1 MIENIRFRS
10 VLPFDENV
18 KEEFISEIW
27 GGAIDRWRGNI
38 TPDIE
43 ARIEMEIATFE
54 QVDGYMEYLYF
65 VWRVVYDSGYYIM
78 PYRTLAHASAVCYAL
93 GITEV
98 DPIRLGLDF
107 NRFMQTDKPRFVE
120 IGLAANATKSQI
132 QTEIMNLDFDE
143 DRERFGERELNEK
156 APALTIYPS
165 QRTAQLL
172 GYLNEVV
179 DFLYIPMDDPA
190 TFRTLLRS
198 EDLTGVYG
206 CNPNTVLQ
214 KYLQQAKPQFE
225 DLIPLCTESI
235 MNFPTNM
242 NFPANRIYTSRKYGI
257 AWEPRFAPEVEEIL
271 SETCGE
277 ILYNEQVYA
286 LAELVGYTPSEAEG
300 LRKVLT
306 ARKKQEYNN
315 HRRRF
320 SKHKGLFRKLINE
333 GCWSFPKAVMAE
345 YARLVYLTAYLKTHF
360 PEEYNRAALCVA
372 ASEDY

>member
-1 MIENIRFRS
+1 MIESIRFRS

-27 GGAIDRWRGNI
+27 GGAIDRWGGNI

-54 QVDGYMEYLYF
+54 QVEGYVAYLYF
-65 VWRVVYDSGYYIM
+65 VWRVVYESGYYIM

-93 GITEV
+93 EITEV
-98 DPIRLGLDF
+98 DPIRLKLDF

-120 IGLAANATKSQI
+120 IGLATNATKSQI
-132 QTEIMNLDFDE
+132 QTEIMNLDLDE
-143 DRERFGERELNEK
+143 DRERLGERELNDNT
-156 APALTIYPS
+156 PALIIYPR

-172 GYLNEVV
+172 GYMSEVV
-179 DFLYIPMDDPA
+179 DFVYIPMDDLA

-206 CNPNTVLQ
+206 CNSNTVLQ
-214 KYLQQAKPQFE
+214 EYLQQAKPQFE

-235 MNFPTNM
+235 MNFPTN
-242 NFPANRIYTSRKYGI
+242 RIYASRKYGI
-257 AWEPRFAPEVEEIL
+257 EWEPRFAPEVEAIL

-286 LAELVGYTPSEAEG
+286 LAELAGYTPSEAEG

-306 ARKKQEYNN
+306 ARQKQEYNS
-315 HRRRF
+315 HRHRF
-320 SKHKGLFRKLINE
+320 SKYKGLFRKLINE

-345 YARLVYLTAYLKTHF
+345 FARLVYLTAYLKTHF

-372 ASEDY
+372 AGENYY

>member
-1 MIENIRFRS
+1 MIESIRFRS
-10 VLPFDENV
+10 VLPFDEAI

-27 GGAIDRWRGNI
+27 GGVIDRCRGNI
-38 TPDIE
+38 TPDVE
-43 ARIEMEIATFE
+43 TRIEMEIATFE
-54 QVDGYMEYLYF
+54 QVEGYMAYLYF
-65 VWRVVYDSGYYIM
+65 VWRVVIESNYFVM

-107 NRFMQTDKPRFVE
+107 NRFMQTDKPHFAE
-120 IGLAANATKSQI
+120 IGLATNATKMQI
-132 QTEIMNLDFDE
+132 QTEIMNLDFDG
-143 DRERFGERELNEK
+143 DRERLGERELDEK

-172 GYLNEVV
+172 GYFSDKVNF
-179 DFLYIPMDDPA
+179 DYIPFDDLS

-198 EDLTGVYG
+198 NDLTGVYG
-206 CNPNTVLQ
+206 CNDGTVLQ
-214 KYLQQAKPQFE
+214 KYLTQAKPYFE
-225 DLIPLCTESI
+225 DLIPLCTASI
-235 MNFPTNM
+235 IDYPT
-242 NFPANRIYTSRKYGI
+242 NRIYISRKYGL
-257 AWEPRFAPEVEEIL
+257 AWEPRFAPEVEAIL
-271 SETCGE
+271 SETCGD

-286 LAELVGYTPSEAEG
+286 IAKLVGYTPSEAEE

-360 PEEYNRAALCVA
+360 SEEYTRAALCVA
-372 ASEDY
+372 ASDEY

>member
-1 MIENIRFRS
+1 MIECIRFRS
-10 VLPFDENV
+10 ALPFDENV
-18 KEEFISEIW
+18 KEEFVTIIW
-27 GGAIDRWRGNI
+27 DDVTDRWGADF

-43 ARIEMEIATFE
+43 ARIQMELDTFE

-65 VWRVVYDSGYYIM
+65 VWRVVIESNFFVM

-98 DPIRLGLDF
+98 DPTRLGLDF
-107 NRFMQTDKPRFVE
+107 NRFMQTDKPRFIE
-120 IGLAANATKSQI
+120 IGLATNATKSQI

-143 DRERFGERELNEK
+143 DRERLGERELNEK

-179 DFLYIPMDDPA
+179 DFLYIPTDDPA

-206 CNPNTVLQ
+206 CNPNAVLQ
-214 KYLQQAKPQFE
+214 EYLQQAKPQFE

-235 MNFPTNM
+235 MNFPTN
-242 NFPANRIYTSRKYGI
+242 RIYTSRKYGI
-257 AWEPRFAPEVEEIL
+257 AWEPRFAPKVEAIL

-286 LAELVGYTPSEAEG
+286 LAEFVGYTPSEAEG

-360 PEEYNRAALCVA
+360 PVEYNRAALCVA
-372 ASEDY
+372 AGENYC

>member
-1 MIENIRFRS
+1 MIECIRFRS

-54 QVDGYMEYLYF
+54 QVEGYMAYLYF
-65 VWRVVYDSGYYIM
+65 VWRVTYDSGYYFM

-120 IGLAANATKSQI
+120 IGLATNATKSQI
-132 QTEIMNLDFDE
+132 QTEIMNLEFDE
-143 DRERFGERELNEK
+143 DRERLGERELNDD
-156 APALTIYPS
+156 APALIIYPS

-172 GYLNEVV
+172 GYFSDKLEYMP
-179 DFLYIPMDDPA
+179 FDDQA
-190 TFRTLLRS
+190 TFFTLLRS

-214 KYLQQAKPQFE
+214 KYLQQAKPYFE
-225 DLIPLCTESI
+225 DLIPLCAD
-235 MNFPTNM
+235 NL
-242 NFPANRIYTSRKYGI
+242 PAHYVFLHRRYNI
-257 AWEPRFAPEVEEIL
+257 ASKTKFAPEIESIL
-271 SETCGE
+271 SETCGG
-277 ILYNEQVYA
+277 ILYDEQVYA
-286 LAELVGYTPSEAEG
+286 IAKLVGYTPSEAEAF
-300 LRKVLT
+300 RKVLNKH
-306 ARKKQEYNN
+306 KKQEYNT
-315 HRRRF
+315 HRQRF
-320 SKHKGLFRKLINE
+320 RKYKGLFGKLIKD
-333 GCWSFPKAVMAE
+333 GGWTYPKAHLAE
-345 YARLVYLTAYLKTHF
+345 VARLVYTTAYLKTHF
-360 PEEYNRAALCVA
+360 PQEFVQTALCVA
-372 ASEDY
+372 ASNEC

>member
-1 MIENIRFRS
+1 MIECIRFHS

-27 GGAIDRWRGNI
+27 VGTIDRWRENI

-43 ARIEMEIATFE
+43 ARIEKEIATFE

-65 VWRVVYDSGYYIM
+65 VWRVTYDSGYYLM

-107 NRFMQTDKPRFVE
+107 NRFMQTDKPRFTE
-120 IGLAANATKSQI
+120 IGLATNATKSQI
-132 QTEIMNLDFDE
+132 QTEIMNLEFDE
-143 DRERFGERELNEK
+143 DRERLGERELNDD
-156 APALTIYPS
+156 APALIIYPS

-172 GYLNEVV
+172 GYFSDKLEYMP
-179 DFLYIPMDDPA
+179 FDDQA

-198 EDLTGVYG
+198 DDLTGVYG

-214 KYLQQAKPQFE
+214 EYLQQAKPQFE
-225 DLIPLCTESI
+225 DLIPLCTASI
-235 MNFPTNM
+235 IDYPTNH
-242 NFPANRIYTSRKYGI
+242 IYTSRKYGL
-257 AWEPRFAPEVEEIL
+257 AWEPRFAPDVEAIL
-271 SETCGE
+271 SETCGD

-286 LAELVGYTPSEAEG
+286 IAKLVGYTPSEAEG

-315 HRRRF
+315 HRRQF

-333 GCWSFPKAVMAE
+333 GSWSFPKAVMAE
-345 YARLVYLTAYLKTHF
+345 FARLVYTTAYLKTHF
-360 PEEYNRAALCVA
+360 PEEFAKTALCVA
-372 ASEDY
+372 ARDDF

>member
-18 KEEFISEIW
+18 KEEFISDIW
-27 GGAIDRWRGNI
+27 GGAIARWRGNI

-43 ARIEMEIATFE
+43 ARIEKEIATFE

-78 PYRTLAHASAVCYAL
+78 PYCTLAHASAVCYAL
-93 GITEV
+93 GFTEV

-120 IGLAANATKSQI
+120 IGLATNATKSQI

-143 DRERFGERELNEK
+143 DRERLGERELNEK

-165 QRTAQLL
+165 QRTAQLF

-214 KYLQQAKPQFE
+214 EYLQQAKPHFE
-225 DLIPLCTESI
+225 DLIPLCTASI
-235 MNFPTNM
+235 IDYPTNH
-242 NFPANRIYTSRKYGI
+242 IYTSRKYGI
-257 AWEPRFAPEVEEIL
+257 EWKPRFAQEVETIL
-271 SETCGE
+271 SETCGD
-277 ILYNEQVYA
+277 ILYNEQVCA
-286 LAELVGYTPSEAEG
+286 IATLVGYSPSESVEFCE
-300 LRKVLT
+300 VLT
-306 ARKKQEYNN
+306 KRKKQEYNKY
-315 HRRRF
+315 RYRF

-333 GCWSFPKAVMAE
+333 GGWSFPKAVMAE

-360 PEEYNRAALCVA
+360 PEECNRAALCVA
-372 ASEDY
+372 AGENYY

>member
-1 MIENIRFRS
+1 MIESIRFRP
-10 VLPFDENV
+10 VLLFSKGD
-18 KEEFISEIW
+18 KEGFVSIIW
-27 GGAIDRWRGNI
+27 NDVTDRWGADFS
-38 TPDIE
+38 PEIE
-43 ARIEMEIATFE
+43 ARIQMELDTFE

-65 VWRVVYDSGYYIM
+65 VWRVVIESNFFVM

-107 NRFMQTDKPRFVE
+107 NRFMQTDKPRFTE
-120 IGLAANATKSQI
+120 IGLATNATKSQI
-132 QTEIMNLDFDE
+132 QTEIMNLYFDE
-143 DRERFGERELNEK
+143 DRERLGERELNEK

-165 QRTAQLL
+165 QRTAQLF

-214 KYLQQAKPQFE
+214 KYLQQTKPQFE

-235 MNFPTNM
+235 MNFPT
-242 NFPANRIYTSRKYGI
+242 NRIYTSRKYGI
-257 AWEPRFAPEVEEIL
+257 AWEPRFAPEVEAIL

-277 ILYNEQVYA
+277 ILYNEQVYS
-286 LAELVGYTPSEAEG
+286 LAELVGYTPSDAEG

-306 ARKKQEYNN
+306 ARRKQEYNN

-360 PEEYNRAALCVA
+360 PVEYNRAALCVA

>member
-1 MIENIRFRS
+1 MAECIKFRS

-18 KEEFISEIW
+18 KEEFISVLW
-27 GGAIDRWRGNI
+27 GGAIYCWRGNI
-38 TPDIE
+38 TPDVE
-43 ARIEMEIATFE
+43 TRIELEIATFE
-54 QVDGYMEYLYF
+54 QVEGYMAYLYF

-98 DPIRLGLDF
+98 DPISLRLDF
-107 NRFMQTDKPRFVE
+107 NRFMQTDKPRFAE
-120 IGLAANATKSQI
+120 IGLATNATKTQI
-132 QTEIMNLDFDE
+132 QTEIMNLYFDK
-143 DRERFGERELNEK
+143 DRERLGERELDEK

-179 DFLYIPMDDPA
+179 DFVYIPFDDPA

-214 KYLQQAKPQFE
+214 EYLQQAKPHFE
-225 DLIPLCTESI
+225 DLIPLWTASI
-235 MNFPTNM
+235 IDYPTNH
-242 NFPANRIYTSRKYGI
+242 IYTSRKYGI
-257 AWEPRFAPEVEEIL
+257 EWKPRFAQEVETIL
-271 SETCGE
+271 SETCGD

-286 LAELVGYTPSEAEG
+286 IAELVGYTPSKAEEF
-300 LRKVLT
+300 RKMLSK
-306 ARKKQEYNN
+306 RKKQEYNK
-315 HRRRF
+315 HRYRF

-333 GCWSFPKAVMAE
+333 GSWSFPKAVMAE
-345 YARLVYLTAYLKTHF
+345 FARLVYLTAYLKTHF
-360 PEEYNRAALCVA
+360 PQEFTQTALCVA
-372 ASEDY
+372 ASNEC

>member
-1 MIENIRFRS
+1 MIECIRFRS

-65 VWRVVYDSGYYIM
+65 VWRVTYDSGYYLM

-98 DPIRLGLDF
+98 DPICLGLDF

-120 IGLAANATKSQI
+120 IGLATNATKSQI

-143 DRERFGERELNEK
+143 DRERLGERELNEK

-190 TFRTLLRS
+190 TFRTLLR
-198 EDLTGVYG
+198 
-206 CNPNTVLQ
+206 
-214 KYLQQAKPQFE
+214 
-225 DLIPLCTESI
+225 
-235 MNFPTNM
+235 
-242 NFPANRIYTSRKYGI
+242 
-257 AWEPRFAPEVEEIL
+257 
-271 SETCGE
+271 
-277 ILYNEQVYA
+277 
-286 LAELVGYTPSEAEG
+286 
-300 LRKVLT
+300 
-306 ARKKQEYNN
+306 
-315 HRRRF
+315 
-320 SKHKGLFRKLINE
+320 
-333 GCWSFPKAVMAE
+333 
-345 YARLVYLTAYLKTHF
+345 
-360 PEEYNRAALCVA
+360 
-372 ASEDY
+372 

>member
-1 MIENIRFRS
+1 MIECIRFRS
-10 VLPFDENV
+10 VLSFNEAI
-18 KEEFISEIW
+18 KEEFVTIIW
-27 GGAIDRWRGNI
+27 DDVTDRWGADF

-43 ARIEMEIATFE
+43 ARIQMELDTFE

-65 VWRVVYDSGYYIM
+65 VWRVVIESNFFVM

-107 NRFMQTDKPRFVE
+107 NRFMQTDKPRFTE
-120 IGLAANATKSQI
+120 IGLATNATKSQI
-132 QTEIMNLDFDE
+132 QTEIMNLYFDE
-143 DRERFGERELNEK
+143 DRERLGERELNEK
-156 APALTIYPS
+156 APALTIYPN
-165 QRTAQLL
+165 QRTAQLF

-214 KYLQQAKPQFE
+214 EYLQQAKPQFE
-225 DLIPLCTESI
+225 DLIPLCTASI
-235 MNFPTNM
+235 MNFPTS
-242 NFPANRIYTSRKYGI
+242 RIYTSRKYGI
-257 AWEPRFAPEVEEIL
+257 AWEPCFAPEVEAIL

-345 YARLVYLTAYLKTHF
+345 FARLVYLTAYLKTHF
-360 PEEYNRAALCVA
+360 PEEYNRAALHVA
-372 ASEDY
+372 ANDNL